1 MKVFRGHDRKWE
13 EQGQMGGKKKKET
26 QPQIHHHSKTT
37 AMNILV
43 NFRFYSF
50 FMSKC
55 LFKKKKTLITMKGM

>member
-1 MKVFRGHDRKWE
+1 MVMIENRKNRHKW
-13 EQGQMGGKKKKET
+13 GKKKKRNT
-26 QPQIHHHSKTT
+26 TTDPSPLKTT

-55 LFKKKKTLITMKGM
+55 LFKKTLITMKGM